1 MECLFES
8 PQQGQFSLT
17 CSAILESGNSSTDRC
32 GSRNY
37 KSSKNKS
44 SLILALGNCDGKVIF
59 YDIDSEYEGNHI
71 ILVDYDISNIDSR
84 EIE

>member
-1 MECLFES
+1 MDVPE
-8 PQQGQFSLT
+8 
-17 CSAILESGNSSTDRC
+17 IESGNSSTDRS

-59 YDIDSEYEGNHI
+59 YDIDSEYEGKSHNFDQ
-71 ILVDYDISNIDSR
+71 L
-84 EIE
+84 